1 MVCSLAELKNKD
13 VINITNGENLGF
25 ADDISLDTV
34 SAAVTGIILYGKP
47 RYFGIFGPRER
58 LIISYKQIRLIGKD
72 VILVAVD
79 DGKDE
84 VLCRINKS
92 AHKFV

>member
-13 VINITNGENLGF
+13 VINITNGENLGY

-47 RYFGIFGPRER
+47 RYFGVFGPRER
-58 LIISYKQIRLIGKD
+58 LNISYKQIQLIGKD
-72 VILVAVD
+72 VILVSLEGD
-79 DGKDE
+79 NDY
-84 VLCRINKS
+84 LYNSHRIKRRY
-92 AHKFV
+92 V